1 MKYLLIENVG
11 ELETGALTLL
21 GGTTKDGVNTIG
33 MFGTGNKYAI
43 SYFIRNK
50 YELKIF
56 SGTNEILISTVPMQF
71 RGKDFEVVCVDGER
85 TSITT
90 EMGSKWSLWMALRE
104 FYCNAIDEGKVKFEL
119 VDEIIPCAGNTQFY
133 VEYRD
138 EIRDFVAKYD
148 DYFAENKKVV
158 AEYKRNRVL
167 QKHDTVTRIYRRGIL
182 VGEMNWPSAYDYDL
196 DDIDI
201 TESRKFQY
209 SFQVFQEIIN
219 TVFNCENKDV
229 FESFVERSTL
239 SGSFEENVN
248 VSYFSC
254 SMGEVAKTWFSSNM
268 IYDTK
273 VAGWLEPIVKA
284 SAKSIGHNL
293 YTFLKERFSDLIK
306 IPSSVSGRTPYK
318 LLRGSKL
325 AGPTIDSAL
334 KFLKKCQFP
343 ITYPVKVVTFQDE
356 YVMAYA
362 DEENQRILIS
372 PNAVERGIQFT
383 AMALVEEQM
392 HLVTGQTDCS
402 RDFQTAI
409 FEYFINYMKL
419 VNKHPL

>member
-11 ELETGALTLL
+11 ELEIGALTLL

-56 SGTNEILISTVPMQF
+56 SGTSEIFISTVQTKF
-71 RGKDFEVVCVDGER
+71 RGKDFEVVCVNNER

-90 EMGSKWSLWMALRE
+90 DMGSKWSLWMALRE

-119 VDEIIPCAGNTQFY
+119 VDEIIPHSGNTQFY

-167 QKHDTVTRIYRRGIL
+167 EKHDTTTRIYRRGIL
-182 VGEMNWPSAYDYDL
+182 VGEINYPSAYDYDL
-196 DDIDI
+196 DNIEI

-209 SFQVFQEIIN
+209 AFQVYQEIID
-219 TVFNCENKDV
+219 TVFNCENLTV
-229 FESFVERSTL
+229 FESFIERSTL
-239 SGSFEENVN
+239 NGSFEENVN
-248 VSYFSC
+248 VSYFTC
-254 SMGEVAKTWFSSNM
+254 NIGEVAKTWFSSNM

-273 VAGWLEPIVKA
+273 VAGWLEPIVRA
-284 SAKSIGHNL
+284 SAKSVGHNL
-293 YTFLKERFSDLIK
+293 YTFLKERFSNLIK

-318 LLRGSKL
+318 LLRSYKL

-343 ITYPVKVVTFQDE
+343 ITYPVKIVTFQDE

-383 AMALVEEQM
+383 AMALIEEQM

-402 RDFQTAI
+402 RAFQTAI
-409 FEYFINYMKL
+409 FERFIDYMKL